1 MGALTRAVRNL
12 SRRKMRAFLVVIALG
27 FSLAIMISLPAG
39 ILANQESI
47 QNLSTN
53 YDNTVSQMEQQL
65 TLIECTNSSS
75 STYPNSTFPN
85 SGSFPRFQG
94 FGTQENYMD
103 ESVADVIGSIQG
115 VEAVGPIL
123 EVPEGL
129 INETVSGFGG
139 FTFTRS
145 VASYTVVGVSLD
157 SSLLD
162 NYSIL
167 PANITEGRN
176 LQAGDTRVVV
186 LSLNNTGYF
195 GVGVGGEISILG
207 TNFEVVGVHGE
218 SGSSGFAMGVASD
231 VGNLYMNITDAQA
244 VTNLTGE
251 ISTLDV
257 YAENSSA
264 VSTVASEIS
273 SLFPDLSVTTE
284 ASQLQTIENMYNST
298 LATDESAVSSTQS
311 VAFEEIAVAVV
322 ATSLIV
328 LFVMLYTVRERTKE
342 IGTLK
347 AIGFSNWNVMSQFI
361 LEGVLLS
368 LVAGIVGIAIGSVGA
383 PVLSGLLLPHIT
395 NPFSSSG
402 ARFDGGG
409 SSGARV
415 VSGVPGVGGVTA
427 AASAVPSPQ
436 LMLLVLGVAVVLG
449 AVGSLYP
456 AWRASRIRPAE
467 AMRYE

>member
-1 MGALTRAVRNL
+1 
-12 SRRKMRAFLVVIALG
+12 
-27 FSLAIMISLPAG
+27 
-39 ILANQESI
+39 
-47 QNLSTN
+47 
-53 YDNTVSQMEQQL
+53 MEQQL

-75 STYPNSTFPN
+75 STYPNSTYPN
-85 SGSFPRFQG
+85 PGSFPRFGG
-94 FGTQENYMD
+94 FGTQESYMD
-103 ESVADVIGSIQG
+103 ASVADVIARSIQG
-115 VEAVGPIL
+115 VEAVAPIL

-129 INETVSGFGG
+129 TNETFTGFGG
-139 FTFTRS
+139 RTFTFS
-145 VASYTVVGVSLD
+145 VASYTVVGVPLNASLI
-157 SSLLD
+157 D

-176 LQAGDTRVVV
+176 LQAGDTGVVV
-186 LSLNNTGYF
+186 LSLNNTEYF
-195 GVGVGGEISILG
+195 GVGVGGEVNING
-207 TNFEVVGVHGE
+207 TNFKVVGVHGE
-218 SGSSGFAMGVASD
+218 SGSSSFAMGVAS
-231 VGNLYMNITDAQA
+231 NINSLYMNITDAQA
-244 VTNLTGE
+244 VTNITGE

-273 SLFPDLSVTTE
+273 AMFPDLSVTTE
-284 ASQLQTIENMYNST
+284 QSQLQMIETTYNST
-298 LATDESAVSSTQS
+298 LANDESAISSTQS
-311 VAFEEIAVAVV
+311 VAFEETAVAVV

-361 LEGVLLS
+361 LEGILLS

-383 PVLSGLLLPHIT
+383 PILSGLLLPHIT

-402 ARFDGGG
+402 ARFGAGGFNPAP
-409 SSGARV
+409 GA
-415 VSGVPGVGGVTA
+415 SGVPGVGGVTA
-427 AASAVPSPQ
+427 AATAVPSPQ
-436 LMLLVLGVAVVLG
+436 LMLLVLGVAVALG
-449 AVGSLYP
+449 AIGSLYP